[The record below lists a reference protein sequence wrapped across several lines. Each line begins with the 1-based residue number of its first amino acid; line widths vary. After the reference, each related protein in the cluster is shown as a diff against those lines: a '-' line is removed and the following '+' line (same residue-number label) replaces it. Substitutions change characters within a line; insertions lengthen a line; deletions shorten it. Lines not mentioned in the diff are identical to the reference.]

1 MTKIRIVAAVVDT
14 RRLTLYKEDGET
26 IRIPQGDER
35 VQRIID
41 ETKEDLLLGKVAEVE
56 LGTASGEQPT
66 NTYADF
72 EEKSGGVVRFLR
84 TAKSRVARL
93 FGGSDLPQENQSVED
108 DEEGEPLL
116 TLGSVEQNQLDAAL
130 KDISDNA
137 IPMDND
143 EIDEETETVVAV
155 IDDTP
160 IPGVEGIKD
169 HLAYANKLGSPEGVQ
184 NFLRRISK
192 VIQQRRH
199 SIDDLLLFM
208 KNGDLPIADD
218 GSIIIYKVLRRAGSG
233 GYVDCHTRK
242 VNQKVGS
249 MVLMDPSLVDPD
261 RRQQCSNGLHVAR
274 RGYISSFPGDVCILG
289 KVAPEDVIAVPSYD
303 ANKMRVCGY
312 HILFELT
319 EGMYAQLRLDKPITN
334 TKDGQ
339 KLLARAISGNHPEP
353 VEDVRITA
361 QKGGGV
367 VVTPRGEPT
376 DAPKAKA
383 APAKKPKM
391 RRATSIERAKRP
403 EPKQAPAVDPR
414 KVSKEVTQTKTRTQ
428 RIKELVAALNSSDHV
443 ASARAQAALDLIELR
458 KTAKKSWAALGYS
471 SLTDEYLQGEATRL
485 AAAPAPKPKP
495 AAKKVAKPKKAKPK
509 AKTTF
514 AAKAKPGTTVSD
526 EARKLFDAQKWAEL
540 KAFKSKKKKGW
551 SALGFTDAET
561 TTILNNI

>member
-66 NTYADF
+66 NTNTYADF

-84 TAKSRVARL
+84 TAKSRVAKL

-169 HLAYANKLGSPEGVQ
+169 HLVYANKLGSPEGVQ

-303 ANKMRVCGY
+303 ANKMRDCGY

-391 RRATSIERAKRP
+391 RRATSIERTKRP

-414 KVSKEVTQTKTRTQ
+414 KVSKEVTQTKTRAQ
-428 RIKELVAALNSSDHV
+428 KIKDLVATMDDKAFSRSV
-443 ASARAQAALDLIELR
+443 RAKAALDLIQLR
-458 KTAKKSWAALGYS
+458 KQAKKSWDALGYPQLDDL
-471 SLTDEYLQGEATRL
+471 SLQQSADLL
-485 AAAPAPKPKP
+485 SKP
-495 AAKKVAKPKKAKPK
+495 AAKKVTKPKKAKSAAEPK

-514 AAKAKPGTTVSD
+514 AAKAKPGTSVAD
-526 EARKLFDAQKWAEL
+526 EARKLFDAHKWAEL

-551 SALGFTDAET
+551 SVLGFTDAET

>member
-66 NTYADF
+66 NTNTYADF

-84 TAKSRVARL
+84 TAKSRVAKL

-169 HLAYANKLGSPEGVQ
+169 HLVYANKLGSPEGVQ

-391 RRATSIERAKRP
+391 RRATSIERTKRP

-414 KVSKEVTQTKTRTQ
+414 KVSKEVTQTKTRAQ
-428 RIKELVAALNSSDHV
+428 KIKDLVATMDDKAFSRSV
-443 ASARAQAALDLIELR
+443 RAKAALDLIQLR
-458 KTAKKSWAALGYS
+458 KQAKKSWDALGYPQLDDL
-471 SLTDEYLQGEATRL
+471 SLQQSADLL
-485 AAAPAPKPKP
+485 SKP
-495 AAKKVAKPKKAKPK
+495 AAKKVTKPKKAKSAAEPK

-514 AAKAKPGTTVSD
+514 AAKAKPGTSVAD
-526 EARKLFDAQKWAEL
+526 EARKLFDAHKWAEL

-551 SALGFTDAET
+551 SVLGFTDAET